1 MPNFK
6 PKAKKKLKVS
16 DKASVTLD
24 SKHSEKMF
32 KSENLYFVKKK
43 KSFCRPPRPVSQRS
57 WSWSLF

>member
-24 SKHSEKMF
+24 SKHSEKMHEF
-32 KSENLYFVKKK
+32 QIKQENHVAI
-43 KSFCRPPRPVSQRS
+43 
-57 WSWSLF
+57 